1 MWVAIEQIQ
10 GFPGLQEQWMPE
22 RPFFERAYDAGPH
35 GIIRMRFTPQDVG
48 TGMDAN
54 IPLMPRAVSLLASA
68 SLVDATGA
76 VILFGERGIVR
87 PARSF
92 YQEVRPEP
100 IDVEAFLLTIAGEQA
115 NELVAFRT
123 QMQSLSILIP
133 PPMPAPA
140 TGDEGEGAVATM
152 SLAAADEE
160 PEEPAITYGALAP
173 GEDHVE
179 EQANG

>member
-1 MWVAIEQIQ
+1 MWVAIEQIP
-10 GFPGLQEQWMPE
+10 GFPGLQEQWTPE
-22 RPFFERAYDAGPH
+22 RPFFERAYDAGTH
-35 GIIRMRFTPQDVG
+35 GVIRMRFTPQDVG

-68 SLVDATGA
+68 SLVDETGA

-92 YQEVRPEP
+92 YQEVRPER

-133 PPMPAPA
+133 PPMPAPV
-140 TGDEGEGAVATM
+140 GDSESDVATM
-152 SLAAADEE
+152 SLAADAE
-160 PEEPAITYGALAP
+160 PEEPAVTYGTLAP
-173 GEDHVE
+173 GEDHIE
-179 EQANG
+179 EQPNG